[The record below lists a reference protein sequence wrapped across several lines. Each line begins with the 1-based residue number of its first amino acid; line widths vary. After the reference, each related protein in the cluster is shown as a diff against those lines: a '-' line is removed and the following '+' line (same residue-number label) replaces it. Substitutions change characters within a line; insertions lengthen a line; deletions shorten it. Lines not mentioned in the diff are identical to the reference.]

1 MTDYSNNTN
10 KYIENKIGLNLK
22 TLNSF
27 SIGEHKKYSD
37 IYSLTSHEYRYSAL
51 SAVLKIMAIP
61 LVAVL
66 NVIKIFTNFE
76 VVAVKEMVNI
86 PLILLKKMDQ
96 GISKKILQGL
106 DNTNEA
112 ELRDITNNILEQWK
126 EDNALIQKE
135 EESWFSSVKNY
146 ICDNVSFI
154 EYIRNFWVNGGI
166 HYSKTQLEEQHLVKK
181 ITKEIFKTAYI
192 AGKEVRALS
201 SDDIYNHF
209 KEIGAYKD
217 NMPTKEIDLF
227 QNQLFHSNDDIW
239 TESILDLSYLS
250 NDDTTPLLGK

>member
-1 MTDYSNNTN
+1 MTDYSNYTN

-37 IYSLTSHEYRYSAL
+37 IYSLTSHEYRYSTL
-51 SAVLKIMAIP
+51 SMVLKIMAIP
-61 LVAVL
+61 LVAVS
-66 NVIKIFTNFE
+66 NAIKILSCE

-86 PLILLKKMDQ
+86 PLIVLKKMDQ
-96 GISKKILQGL
+96 GIAKKILQGL

-126 EDNALIQKE
+126 EDNDLIQKE

-146 ICDNVSFI
+146 ICDNVPFI
-154 EYIRNFWVNGGI
+154 KSIRNFWVNGGI

-192 AGKEVRALS
+192 AGKEANSLT
-201 SDDIYNHF
+201 SDDLYNHF
-209 KEIGAYKD
+209 KDIGAYKD
-217 NMPTKEIDLF
+217 NIPTKEIDLVQDQWF
-227 QNQLFHSNDDIW
+227 NNNYDAWDVS
-239 TESILDLSYLS
+239 DLSD
-250 NDDTTPLLGK
+250 NDTTNLLGDEAPSS